1 VNDVVETGSQT
12 RFSLQG
18 VGSSPAGA
26 GPYGFQR
33 GVQLGREAAGT
44 AFRKIGAWSEEHPGQ
59 MVLAALALGFVLGKL
74 LAGRP
79 RPVSEELE

>member
-1 VNDVVETGSQT
+1 MGETGSQT
-12 RFSLQG
+12 RFPMQG
-18 VGSSPAGA
+18 VGGTSPAGDGA
-26 GPYGFQR
+26 HAFQR

-44 AFRKIGAWSEEHPGQ
+44 AVRKIAAWSEEHPGQ
-59 MVLAALALGFVLGKL
+59 MVLAGLALGFVLGKL